1 MIFVVDASVHL
12 NALNPAEASSTE
24 SQALLKWLFGEPWLV
39 VSPTLLLIEVVTAVA
54 RVFDD
59 PTRGLA
65 VAEAVRGLPGQ
76 VWVSLDE
83 NLAREAARLAA
94 EHQLRGA
101 DGVYAAVAHWY
112 GAALITLDRQQLERL
127 HPKLLVLTPAE
138 ALARLEQQA
147 LK

>member
-12 NALNPAEASSTE
+12 NALNPAEAGSVE
-24 SQALLKWLFGEPWLV
+24 SQALLERLFGKPWPV
-39 VSPTLLLIEVVTAVA
+39 ISPTLLLVEVAAAVT

-59 PTRGLA
+59 STRGLA

-94 EHQLRGA
+94 EHRLRGA
-101 DGVYAAVAHWY
+101 DSVYAAVAHRY
-112 GAALITLDRQQLERL
+112 GATLITLDRQQLERL
-127 HPKLLVLTPAE
+127 PPDLPALTPAR

-147 LK
+147 R